1 METLCDCKIPQQN
14 SIAFEELKGKNRAV
28 LICLGEQHRGILAA
42 IRLKPLVSCFDFSA
56 SVGILTATIVFA
68 GERSSRL

>member
-42 IRLKPLVSCFDFSA
+42 IRLKPLV
-56 SVGILTATIVFA
+56 
-68 GERSSRL
+68 